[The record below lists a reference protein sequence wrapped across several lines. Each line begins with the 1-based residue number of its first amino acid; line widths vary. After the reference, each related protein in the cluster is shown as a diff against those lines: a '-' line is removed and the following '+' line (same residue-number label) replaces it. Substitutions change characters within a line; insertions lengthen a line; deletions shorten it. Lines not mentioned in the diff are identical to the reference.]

1 MKKIKL
7 EILGLS
13 PSQSQTGTFA
23 LVLGEELGNRRLPII
38 IGVFEAQAI
47 AVQIE
52 NIIPNRPMTH
62 DLFKSFAEAL
72 NYTLKEIIISDLK
85 EGVFYAKIVCQDGLK
100 DVEVDSRPSDAIAIG
115 LRFNAP
121 IYTSEAILAEAG
133 IVSSSLSKEE
143 DEENDDFI
151 KESIRPKGSFTEQ
164 LQEMQNDELQKLLED
179 ALTREDYEQAAKI
192 RDEMGKR
199 NWPHQKRPTKRALFS

>member
-1 MKKIKL
+1 
-7 EILGLS
+7 
-13 PSQSQTGTFA
+13 
-23 LVLGEELGNRRLPII
+23 
-38 IGVFEAQAI
+38 
-47 AVQIE
+47 
-52 NIIPNRPMTH
+52 MTH

-100 DVEVDSRPSDAIAIG
+100 EVEVDSRPSDAIAIG
-115 LRFNAP
+115 LRFNVP

-133 IVSSSLSKEE
+133 IVSSSLSEE
-143 DEENDDFI
+143 ENEENDEFV

-199 NWPHQKRPTKRALFS
+199 NWSDQKRPSKRALFS

>member
-52 NIIPNRPMTH
+52 NIVPNRPMTH

-100 DVEVDSRPSDAIAIG
+100 EVEVDSRPSDAIAIG
-115 LRFNAP
+115 LRFNVP

-133 IVSSSLSKEE
+133 IVSSSLSEE
-143 DEENDDFI
+143 ENEENDEFV

-199 NWPHQKRPTKRALFS
+199 N